1 MVSFLFNLGMKCKG
15 KSVSSNQINMKPAAP
30 YKIFSLG
37 DSAITIDF
45 GNIIDEQINQK
56 IISLF
61 NYLTENPLPFQ
72 KELVPAFSSLAIYYN
87 IPEIRKKASIHMTAY
102 EWMKETCEQLL
113 EIGIPESINQGRLI
127 RIPVCYE
134 KDYAMDIKMISQ
146 QKGLSVDEIIHIH
159 TSSDYRVYMLG
170 FLPGFAYMGKL
181 NEQIGFAR
189 KLQPQNVQAGSV
201 GIAGLQTGIYPLD
214 SPGGWQIIGRTP
226 IKMFDSNKEDTI
238 FLKAGD
244 TVQFYPISSNE
255 FEDIKSRNT

>member
-1 MVSFLFNLGMKCKG
+1 MK
-15 KSVSSNQINMKPAAP
+15 SLLP

-45 GNIIDEQINQK
+45 GNVIDEQINQM

-61 NYLTENPLPFQ
+61 NYLKENPLPFQ
-72 KELVPAFSSLAIYYN
+72 KELIPAFSSLTIYYN
-87 IPEIRKKASIHMTAY
+87 IPEIRKRAIYMTAY
-102 EWMKETCEQLL
+102 EWMKETFEQLL
-113 EIGIPESINQGRLI
+113 EIGVPESIVQEKVI

-134 KDYAMDIKMISQ
+134 KEYGTDIEMISQ
-146 QKGLSVDEIIHIH
+146 KKGLSVDEIIHIH
-159 TSSDYRVYMLG
+159 TSSDYKVYMLG

-189 KLQPQNVQAGSV
+189 KLQPQNVRAGSV
-201 GIAGLQTGIYPLD
+201 GIAGLQTGIYPFD

-226 IKMFDSNKEDTI
+226 IKMFDSNKEQIT
-238 FLKAGD
+238 FLQAGD
-244 TVQFYPISSNE
+244 TVQFYSITSNE

>member
-1 MVSFLFNLGMKCKG
+1 MKCKG
-15 KSVSSNQINMKPAAP
+15 KSVSSNQINMKPGAP

-45 GNIIDEQINQK
+45 GNVIDEQINQK

-61 NYLTENPLPFQ
+61 DYLKENPSPFQ
-72 KELVPAFSSLAIYYN
+72 KELVPAFSSLTIYYN
-87 IPEIRKKASIHMTAY
+87 IPEIRTKASRYMTAY

-113 EIGIPESINQGRLI
+113 EVGIQGNI
-127 RIPVCYE
+127 IQEKVVRIPVCYE
-134 KDYAMDIKMISQ
+134 KEYATDIEMISQ

-170 FLPGFAYMGKL
+170 FLPGFAYLGKL

-189 KLQPQNVQAGSV
+189 KLQPQNVKAGSV

-226 IKMFDSNKEDTI
+226 IKMFDSKNEQIT
-238 FLKAGD
+238 FLQAGD
-244 TVQFYPISSNE
+244 TVQFYPITSNE